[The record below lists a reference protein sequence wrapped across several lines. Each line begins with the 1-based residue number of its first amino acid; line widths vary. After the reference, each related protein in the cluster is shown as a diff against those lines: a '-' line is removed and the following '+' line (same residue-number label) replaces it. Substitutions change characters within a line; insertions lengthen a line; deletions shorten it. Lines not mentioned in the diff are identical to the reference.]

1 MKKSMRFTL
10 LTVTILASYILSAC
24 AGTAPAAAPAAPQSS
39 SSNPSAMDAPKVL
52 AVEVAF
58 SGTVESINGNQWV
71 VDGKT
76 VTVEPQTVAD
86 TVQVGDLVRVQGKVN
101 QDGTVASTRVQ
112 NVLAP
117 SAGAPAAAAAGSN
130 PSSYPD
136 PTQTPPPSTGGD
148 GEIFGVIEAMTDS
161 TVTIGGVVYQLTNFS
176 EVKGLL
182 EVGVEVKI
190 HFVTNPDGT
199 LTIREIELRS
209 SGGGDDNANGNSNA
223 NENGNGNGNDNTNVN
238 DNGNGNGN
246 GNDDNTNVNDNG
258 NGNDDHDGNANS
270 NDNGNGNEDHDGGNG
285 NGNDNGGGN
294 GNGNGNGNGDD

>member
-10 LTVTILASYILSAC
+10 LTITVLASYVLSAC
-24 AGTAPAAAPAAPQSS
+24 GGAAPAVSKP

-58 SGTVESINGNQWV
+58 SGTVESMNGNQWV

-76 VTVEPQTVAD
+76 VTVDPQTVAD
-86 TVQVGDLVRVQGKVN
+86 VVQVGDLVKVQGKVN

-112 NVLAP
+112 NALAP
-117 SAGAPAAAAAGSN
+117 SAGAPAAAVAGSN
-130 PSSYPD
+130 PGSYPD
-136 PTQTPPPSTGGD
+136 PTQTPPPSTSGE
-148 GEIFGVIEAMTDS
+148 GEIFGVIEAMTDT

-190 HFVTNPDGT
+190 HYVTNPDGT

-223 NENGNGNGNDNTNVN
+223 NENGNGNDNTNVN
-238 DNGNGNGN
+238 DNGNGN

-258 NGNDDHDGNANS
+258 NGNDDHDDDGNANS
-270 NDNGNGNEDHDGGNG
+270 NDNGNGNEGHDDNG

-294 GNGNGNGNGDD
+294 GNGNGDD

>member
-10 LTVTILASYILSAC
+10 LSITVLAAYVLSAC
-24 AGTAPAAAPAAPQSS
+24 GGAAPAVSQP

-58 SGTVESINGNQWV
+58 SGTVESMNGDQWV
-71 VDGKT
+71 VDGKA
-76 VTVEPQTVAD
+76 VTVDPQTVAD
-86 TVQVGDLVRVQGKVN
+86 AVQVGDLVKVQGKVN

-112 NVLAP
+112 NALAP
-117 SAGAPAAAAAGSN
+117 SAGVPAAAAAGFN
-130 PSSYPD
+130 PGSYPD
-136 PTQTPPPSTGGD
+136 PTQTPPPSTSGE
-148 GEIFGVIEAMTDS
+148 GEIFGVIEAMTDT

-209 SGGGDDNANGNSNA
+209 SGDGDGNANGNSNT
-223 NENGNGNGNDNTNVN
+223 NENGNGNDNTNVN
-238 DNGNGNGN
+238 DNGNGN

-258 NGNDDHDGNANS
+258 NGNDDHDDDGNANS
-270 NDNGNGNEDHDGGNG
+270 NDNGNGNEDHDGGN
-285 NGNDNGGGN
+285 DNGGGN
-294 GNGNGNGNGDD
+294 GNGNGNGDD

>member
-10 LTVTILASYILSAC
+10 LTITVLASYVLSAC
-24 AGTAPAAAPAAPQSS
+24 GGAAPAVSQP

-58 SGTVESINGNQWV
+58 SGTVESMNGNQWV

-76 VTVEPQTVAD
+76 VTVDPQTVAD
-86 TVQVGDLVRVQGKVN
+86 VVQVGDLVKVQGKVN

-112 NVLAP
+112 NALAP

-130 PSSYPD
+130 PGSYPD
-136 PTQTPPPSTGGD
+136 PTQTPPPSTSGE
-148 GEIFGVIEAMTDS
+148 GEIFGVIEAMTDT

-190 HFVTNPDGT
+190 HYVTNPDGT

-223 NENGNGNGNDNTNVN
+223 NENGNGNDNTNVN
-238 DNGNGNGN
+238 DNGNGN

-258 NGNDDHDGNANS
+258 NGNDDHDDDGNANS
-270 NDNGNGNEDHDGGNG
+270 NDNGNGNEGHDDNG
-285 NGNDNGGGN
+285 NSNDNGGGN
-294 GNGNGNGNGDD
+294 GNGNGNGDD

>member
-24 AGTAPAAAPAAPQSS
+24 GGSAPAVSQP

-58 SGTVESINGNQWV
+58 SGTVESMNGNQWV

-130 PSSYPD
+130 PGSYPD
-136 PTQTPPPSTGGD
+136 PTQTPPPSTSGE
-148 GEIFGVIEAMTDS
+148 GEIFGVIEAMTDT

-209 SGGGDDNANGNSNA
+209 LGGDGNANGNSNA
-223 NENGNGNGNDNTNVN
+223 NDNGNGNDNTNVN

-246 GNDDNTNVNDNG
+246 DDHTNVNDNG
-258 NGNDDHDGNANS
+258 NGNNDHDGNANS

-285 NGNDNGGGN
+285 ND
-294 GNGNGNGNGDD
+294 NGNGNGNGDHDGGNGNGDD